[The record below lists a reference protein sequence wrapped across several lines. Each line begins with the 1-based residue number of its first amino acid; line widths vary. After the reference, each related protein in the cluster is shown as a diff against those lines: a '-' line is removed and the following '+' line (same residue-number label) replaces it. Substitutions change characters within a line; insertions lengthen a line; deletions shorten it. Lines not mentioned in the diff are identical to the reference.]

1 MFVSLFFAIFTP
13 VNKQVDITRYIEEFR
28 SEISKLNHT
37 VTELAEENSRLHR
50 RIDALNVENTNLRHR
65 LSKYEDVNPPKNSTN
80 SSIPPSKENM
90 TSEIIRRTKS
100 LRVKSGKKSGGQDG
114 HEGITRLMADIPDA
128 IENHQPNYCKEC
140 GKDLS
145 GIEGTEIYR
154 EDSIGFRIVPIVA
167 RHRYLDKVCTCGC
180 HNHADVVKRKN
191 PVYFGQEVRAL
202 VVYLN
207 VVMCMPYN
215 RIKNFISD
223 VMGIDISEGSIRNF
237 IETAGA
243 KAEEICGRISNA
255 LTSSPVAGADESGIY
270 VNGKLKWAWILQTPK
285 LTLTWLAKER
295 GAKEMTDKL
304 GDDALKDT
312 VLTTDRHGA
321 YFSMNVAGH
330 QICIAHLL
338 RNLNYLNELDKTQKW
353 SPRLQE
359 LLRKA
364 VHWRNENPGIATD
377 IKEWL
382 GSLDAL
388 LNENLDKLKK
398 EFRQIRNSLK
408 KYRDHIFRF
417 LQNPKVP
424 SHNNASEG
432 GIRILKVKQ
441 KRSGGFRS
449 NQGADDFMAI
459 HSVIDTAKKNN
470 YSTWNAV
477 IALV

>member
-1 MFVSLFFAIFTP
+1 MDS
-13 VNKQVDITRYIEEFR
+13 
-28 SEISKLNHT
+28 
-37 VTELAEENSRLHR
+37 
-50 RIDALNVENTNLRHR
+50 
-65 LSKYEDVNPPKNSTN
+65 
-80 SSIPPSKENM
+80 
-90 TSEIIRRTKS
+90 
-100 LRVKSGKKSGGQDG
+100 
-114 HEGITRLMADIPDA
+114 PD
-128 IENHQPNYCKEC
+128 
-140 GKDLS
+140 
-145 GIEGTEIYR
+145 T
-154 EDSIGFRIVPIVA
+154 
-167 RHRYLDKVCTCGC
+167 
-180 HNHADVVKRKN
+180 
-191 PVYFGQEVRAL
+191 
-202 VVYLN
+202 
-207 VVMCMPYN
+207 
-215 RIKNFISD
+215 
-223 VMGIDISEGSIRNF
+223 
-237 IETAGA
+237 
-243 KAEEICGRISNA
+243 
-255 LTSSPVAGADESGIY
+255 
-270 VNGKLKWAWILQTPK
+270 K
-285 LTLTWLAKER
+285 LTLTWLAKGR